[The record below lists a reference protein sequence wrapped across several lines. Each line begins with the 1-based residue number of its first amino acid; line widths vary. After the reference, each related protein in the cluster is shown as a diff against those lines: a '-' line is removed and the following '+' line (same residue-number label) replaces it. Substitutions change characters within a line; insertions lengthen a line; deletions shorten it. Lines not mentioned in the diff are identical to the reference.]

1 MLRRETSPGAIRT
14 APSPI
19 KAPDINR
26 VMTSNTGRAN
36 IVLSCMHG
44 IIPRL
49 LLILGT
55 GLLFSCSGSRTM
67 PVSPLITHSLH
78 ADSRQSCFDGVW
90 YNPTERSVWNSPR
103 LKVYVAPI
111 NIDYIKAQFP
121 REAPVLAEQFRTE
134 LQKDI
139 RRVLE
144 HKSKQTSGRMRWQ
157 LVDRPVPGCVILD
170 LAIVKLKPTDVG
182 GNIMSDLVSLA
193 SPLPGTSL
201 ILGRFM
207 SGDVGIEG
215 RLSEM
220 RTDTSIMEFK
230 AYNTDPITLF
240 SVKEFER
247 FAFDRR
253 NLRLF
258 SGCISRIFKAGP
270 VGNIPKTEEFDL
282 DPF

>member
-1 MLRRETSPGAIRT
+1 MYGA
-14 APSPI
+14 
-19 KAPDINR
+19 
-26 VMTSNTGRAN
+26 
-36 IVLSCMHG
+36 L
-44 IIPRL
+44 PRL
-49 LLILGT
+49 LLALGT
-55 GLLFSCSGSRTM
+55 VLVFSCSSPPAL

-78 ADSRQSCFDGVW
+78 ADPRQGRFEGVW
-90 YNPTERSVWNSPR
+90 YNPREESVWTSPR
-103 LKVYVAPI
+103 LKVYVAPV
-111 NIDYIKAQFP
+111 NIDYIKAKFP
-121 REAPVLAEQFRTE
+121 KEAPVLARQFRTE

-144 HKSKQTSGRMRWQ
+144 NKAKQTGGRMKWQ
-157 LVDRPVPGCVILD
+157 LVDRPSPEGVALYI
-170 LAIVKLKPTDVG
+170 AMVKLKPTDVN

-201 ILGRFM
+201 ILAHFM

-215 RLSEM
+215 RLSDT
-220 RTDTSIMEFK
+220 RTGASIMEFK

-247 FAFDRR
+247 FAFDKR

-258 SGCISRIFKAGP
+258 ASGISDIFKAGP
-270 VGNIPKTEEFDL
+270 SSSIPKTGEIDL

>member
-1 MLRRETSPGAIRT
+1 MYGA
-14 APSPI
+14 
-19 KAPDINR
+19 
-26 VMTSNTGRAN
+26 
-36 IVLSCMHG
+36 
-44 IIPRL
+44 IPRL
-49 LLILGT
+49 LLALGT
-55 GLLFSCSGSRTM
+55 GVICSCSNPQSL

-78 ADSRQSCFDGVW
+78 ADSKQSCFEGVW
-90 YNPTERSVWNSPR
+90 YNPTELDIWNSPR

-111 NIDYIKAQFP
+111 NIDYIKAKFP
-121 REAPVLAEQFRTE
+121 KEAPALAEQFRTE

-144 HKSKQTSGRMRWQ
+144 NKSKRTGGRIKWQ
-157 LVDRPVPGCVILD
+157 LVDHPSPEGVTLYI
-170 LAIVKLKPTDVG
+170 AMVKLKPTNVG
-182 GNIMSDLVSLA
+182 GNVMSDLVSLA

-215 RLSEM
+215 RLSDM
-220 RTDTSIMEFK
+220 RTGASIMEFK

-247 FAFDRR
+247 FAFDQR

-258 SGCISRIFKAGP
+258 ASGISAIFKAGP
-270 VGNIPKTEEFDL
+270 SSYIPKTGEFDL

>member
-1 MLRRETSPGAIRT
+1 M
-14 APSPI
+14 
-19 KAPDINR
+19 NQ
-26 VMTSNTGRAN
+26 VMTSNTGHVN
-36 IVLSCMHG
+36 TVLFCMRG
-44 IIPRL
+44 IISGL

-55 GLLFSCSGSRTM
+55 GLFFSCSGFRPM

-78 ADSRQSCFDGVW
+78 ADSRQSCFEGVW

-103 LKVYVAPI
+103 LKVYVAPV
-111 NIDYIKAQFP
+111 NIDYIKTQFP
-121 REAPVLAEQFRTE
+121 REAPALAEQFRTE
-134 LQKDI
+134 LRKDI
-139 RRVLE
+139 RRVLG
-144 HKSKQTSGRMRWQ
+144 HKSKQTSGRMGWQ
-157 LVDRPVPGCVILD
+157 LVDRPVPGCVTLN
-170 LAIVKLKPTDVG
+170 LAIVRLKPTDVG

-193 SPLPGTSL
+193 SPLPGVSL

-215 RLSEM
+215 RLSET

-258 SGCISRIFKAGP
+258 SGCISGIFKAGP
-270 VGNIPKTEEFDL
+270 ASNIPKTGEFDL

>member
-1 MLRRETSPGAIRT
+1 MYGAI
-14 APSPI
+14 PQ
-19 KAPDINR
+19 
-26 VMTSNTGRAN
+26 
-36 IVLSCMHG
+36 
-44 IIPRL
+44 L
-49 LLILGT
+49 LLALGT
-55 GLLFSCSGSRTM
+55 GLVFSCSSSQPM

-78 ADSRQSCFDGVW
+78 ADSKQSCFQGVW
-90 YNPTERSVWNSPR
+90 YNPAEQAIWNSPR

-111 NIDYIKAQFP
+111 NIDYIRARFP
-121 REAPVLAEQFRTE
+121 KEAPALAEQFRTE

-144 HKSKQTSGRMRWQ
+144 NKYKQTGGRMRWQ
-157 LVDRPVPGCVILD
+157 LVDRPAPGGVTLYI
-170 LAIVKLKPTDVG
+170 AMVKLKPTNVD

-201 ILGRFM
+201 ILGNFM
-207 SGDVGIEG
+207 SGDVGVEG
-215 RLSEM
+215 RLSDM
-220 RTDTSIMEFK
+220 RTGASIMEFK

-247 FAFDRR
+247 FAFDQR

-258 SGCISRIFKAGP
+258 ASGISSIFKAGP
-270 VGNIPKTEEFDL
+270 SSYIPKTGEIDL